1 MLRSFDHREFPLARL
16 IEAKRGRTI
25 SVCLPARNEA
35 ATVGQVVK
43 AIRTALMVQA
53 PLVDELIVVD
63 DGSTDATAAV
73 ARAAGADVVAASAI
87 TPDLSSGGPGQ
98 ASPGGTGGPAVGNPD
113 GTASPGVGN
122 PGGTGAPGGTGQ
134 ASPGGKGQA
143 MWKAVHVSN
152 GDLVVFC
159 DADIRQF
166 APHFITGLLGPLLCR
181 DDVVFVKGFYERPLD
196 GRPAEGGRVTELVA
210 RPLIAALLPHL
221 AAMTQPLAGE
231 YAARREVFEEVPF
244 VDGYGVD
251 LGLVIDVAERWGVAA
266 MAQCDLGERIHR
278 NRPLSDLG
286 PQALA
291 VVQVALSRAGLAPQM
306 TNLVPWQSRLVR
318 PGEEAVTITL
328 SERPALASV
337 AVEAAQRKTA

>member
-87 TPDLSSGGPGQ
+87 TPDPSGGGP
-98 ASPGGTGGPAVGNPD
+98 AVVNPDGTGGPAVGNPD
-113 GTASPGVGN
+113 GTASPGGTGG
-122 PGGTGAPGGTGQ
+122 PGGKGQ

-181 DDVVFVKGFYERPLD
+181 DDVVFVKGFYERP
-196 GRPAEGGRVTELVA
+196 
-210 RPLIAALLPHL
+210 
-221 AAMTQPLAGE
+221 
-231 YAARREVFEEVPF
+231 
-244 VDGYGVD
+244 
-251 LGLVIDVAERWGVAA
+251 
-266 MAQCDLGERIHR
+266 
-278 NRPLSDLG
+278 
-286 PQALA
+286 
-291 VVQVALSRAGLAPQM
+291 
-306 TNLVPWQSRLVR
+306 
-318 PGEEAVTITL
+318 
-328 SERPALASV
+328 
-337 AVEAAQRKTA
+337 